1 MLNKLTIMKNSLFIV
16 AVAIAMTS
24 CAVQSQT
31 PPMPSNV
38 EHAYYESS
46 VRILEPEQSMLLSP
60 VMADLEVS
68 KTKVVHTE
76 KAAFA
81 DIRITQAVIAN
92 MSEFKKIALSRAAK
106 AHNADVLVGTIID
119 VATVNKRL
127 EITVSGYPAFYRNF
141 RTATVKDT
149 ELVKA
154 ALSIKNKGLET
165 DIVASP
171 TKRYD
176 HKEER

>member
-1 MLNKLTIMKNSLFIV
+1 MAQYKLTIMKKSLFIV
-16 AVAIAMTS
+16 AVAIVMTS
-24 CAVQSQT
+24 CVAQNANTTVT
-31 PPMPSNV
+31 Y
-38 EHAYYESS
+38 AYQESS

-68 KTKVVHTE
+68 KYKVTHTE
-76 KAAFA
+76 REAFVNVS
-81 DIRITQAVIAN
+81 ITPAVIENIA
-92 MSEFKKIALSRAAK
+92 EFKKIALSRAAK

-141 RTATVKDT
+141 RTATKEDA

-154 ALSIKNKGLET
+154 ALSVKNRDLES

-171 TKRYD
+171 SNRYER
-176 HKEER
+176 KERK